1 MVVNAEPTKA
11 NKTTPGSERQSL
23 LKNDLTGPTLLEMY
37 DKGVYRD
44 LSRSCCDNGELD
56 TANRF
61 LSEALRAVQP
71 TGQLCTR
78 HSHLTNELAV

>member
-1 MVVNAEPTKA
+1 MNH
-11 NKTTPGSERQSL
+11 L
-23 LKNDLTGPTLLEMY
+23 Y

-78 HSHLTNELAV
+78 HIHLTNELAV